1 MERGRL
7 GETPRLPPAP
17 MVHATPDSVTRR
29 LSVFYA
35 TDCRVTGMPGDLGVS
50 TMIPI
55 AEGADAGVL
64 LVEQMRWALFVR
76 MVAPRH
82 TAAVA
87 SPRA

>member
-1 MERGRL
+1 
-7 GETPRLPPAP
+7 
-17 MVHATPDSVTRR
+17 MVHATADTATRR

-35 TDCRVTGMPGDLGVS
+35 TDCRVTGTPGDLGVS
-50 TMIPI
+50 TAIPI

-64 LVEQMRWALFVR
+64 MVERMRWALFVR

-87 SPRA
+87 TLGAGPSPQ